1 MKLKLFKA
9 KQKEWNSNNHGIQVK
24 KKKDMLDLVLQI
36 DKIQEQRNLNDD
48 EFLTKA
54 NLEMKFEEKKYLG
67 SKDPEFYV

>member
-9 KQKEWNSNNHGIQVK
+9 KQKEWNSNNLDIEEK

-48 EFLTKA
+48 ELLTKA
-54 NLEMKFEEKKYLG
+54 SLEMKFEEKRYLG
-67 SKDPEFYV
+67 GKDPEFYI